1 MRATANGRPGGRA
14 VRPGLLEPAIGYSLA
29 VTKDITPGSLSHPT
43 PCRGWDV
50 RMLLRHASESVAALR
65 EGVDGGRIDLD
76 PVPEEPP
83 GDPVGVFR
91 ERAGQLLGA
100 WAGTAG
106 RPALIAV
113 ADRCLTLALMADTG
127 ALELAVHGW
136 DLSWACGQHEPIP
149 PALATGL
156 LRTSAL
162 LVPRTGR
169 YPLFGPPVTV
179 PPTASPSDR
188 LVAYLGRNPRP
199 S

>member
-1 MRATANGRPGGRA
+1 VTGPGQA
-14 VRPGLLEPAIGYSLA
+14 VWPGLLESAIGYALA
-29 VTKDITPGSLSHPT
+29 VAQDVTPELLPHPT

-50 RMLLRHASESVAALR
+50 RMLLRHTAESAAALR
-65 EGVDGGRIDLD
+65 EGVDDGRIGLD
-76 PVPEEPP
+76 AAPDEAS
-83 GDPVGVFR
+83 GDPVEVFR

-100 WAGTAG
+100 WTTAAG

-136 DLSWACGQHEPIP
+136 DLSRACGQHQPIP
-149 PALATGL
+149 QALATGL
-156 LRTSAL
+156 LRASAL

-169 YPLFGPPVTV
+169 YPLFGPPVIV

-188 LVAYLGRNPRP
+188 LVAYLGRDPQQP
-199 S
+199 P